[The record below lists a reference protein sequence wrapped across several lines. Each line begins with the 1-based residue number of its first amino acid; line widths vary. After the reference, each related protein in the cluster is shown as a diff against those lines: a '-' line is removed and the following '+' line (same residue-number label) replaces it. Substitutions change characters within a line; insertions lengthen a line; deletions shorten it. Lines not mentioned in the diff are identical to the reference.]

1 MLFRL
6 FLVISESLDYCLLYL
21 YAASGFGVAG
31 FVNPW
36 SFVTLMASVTAVNLA
51 MRRGSFRYLTI
62 ALANLA
68 VFGLTLH
75 LAWSPSGL
83 FSVPHEPAAMMG
95 FLSTWGL
102 ALFAGS
108 RAAFLAWTADPP
120 RYGLFDINVAIV
132 FLLLVLA
139 SSFEVPLPGVHGLVF
154 LAILSNALMLY
165 FGSKSESSRQ
175 GSARALF
182 ALAALLVPVWLIG
195 YSDALWVLE
204 SPAES
209 VVDFSTPLF
218 ELILQGLLAMLL
230 AIFRVMR
237 LIPRRQAPTETSGGP
252 SAAEGEMM
260 PAGETSPFVEYLFMA
275 LAVIV
280 VLLAALALLYM
291 VWLLVRFLL
300 YKKTGPQSGEGW
312 SRPSF
317 GAFLAA
323 MFRTLKRVFVM
334 VSIFLPLPITA
345 ERAYGFLLFWGKHK
359 GRPRKSDETPYEY
372 LRRLMER
379 FPDRRRELSRIT
391 GSFVRHRYSKEG
403 KVFERGLK
411 WYVLKLYLR
420 VPGLR
425 KGNRDRDFSVPPH

>member
-1 MLFRL
+1 MAALLFRL

-36 SFVTLMASVTAVNLA
+36 SFVTLMVSVAAVNLA

-62 ALANLA
+62 TIANVA
-68 VFGLTLH
+68 VFGVALH
-75 LAWSPSGL
+75 MGWKGVGL
-83 FSVPHEPAAMMG
+83 FSIPPEPAAMMG

-108 RAAFLAWTADPP
+108 RAVFLAWTTNPP
-120 RYGLFDINVAIV
+120 RYGLFDINLAAI
-132 FLLLVLA
+132 FMMLVLA
-139 SSFEVPLPGVHGLVF
+139 SSFKVPLPGVHGLVF
-154 LAILSNALMLY
+154 LAILANVLMLY

-195 YSDALWVLE
+195 YSDTLSVLE
-204 SPAES
+204 SPAAS
-209 VVDFSTPLF
+209 VVRFSTPFF
-218 ELILQGLLAMLL
+218 ELLLRALTAVLL
-230 AIFRVMR
+230 VIFRFMK
-237 LIPRRQAPTETSGGP
+237 LAPRRPETETGGGP
-252 SAAEGEMM
+252 STAEGEKM
-260 PAGETSPFVEYLFMA
+260 PAGETSPFVEYLFIG

-280 VLLAALALLYM
+280 VLLAALAALYM
-291 VWLLVRFLL
+291 LWLLVRFLL
-300 YKKTGPQSGEGW
+300 YKRTGPISGGGW

-317 GAFLAA
+317 RAFLAA
-323 MFRTLKRVFVM
+323 LLRALKRAFVM
-334 VSIFLPLPITA
+334 ASIFLPLPITA

-359 GRPRKSDETPYEY
+359 GRPRKPDETPYEY
-372 LRRLMER
+372 LRRLLER
-379 FPDRRRELSRIT
+379 FPDRGRELSRIT
-391 GSFVRHRYSKEG
+391 GSFVRLRYSKEG

-420 VPGLR
+420 ALALR
-425 KGNRDRDFSVPPH
+425 NNA

>member
-1 MLFRL
+1 MTLTGVLFRL
-6 FLVISESLDYCLLYL
+6 FLVFSESLNYCLLYL

-36 SFVTLMASVTAVNLA
+36 SFVTLMASVAVLNLL

-62 ALANLA
+62 SLANVA
-68 VFGLTLH
+68 VFGVTLH

-83 FSVPHEPAAMMG
+83 FSIPPEPAVMMG
-95 FLSTWGL
+95 FLATWGM

-108 RAAFLAWTADPP
+108 RAAFLAWTKEPP
-120 RYGLFDINVAIV
+120 KYGHFDINVAAV

-154 LAILSNALMLY
+154 LAVLSNALMLY
-165 FGSKSESSRQ
+165 FGSKSESSRRV
-175 GSARALF
+175 SARALF

-209 VVDFSTPLF
+209 VVEFSTPFF
-218 ELILQGLLAMLL
+218 ELLLQGLTAVLLVLFRFMKLA
-230 AIFRVMR
+230 
-237 LIPRRQAPTETSGGP
+237 PRRPAAETGGGP
-252 SAAEGEMM
+252 SAAEDKMM
-260 PAGETSPFVEYLFMA
+260 PVGETSPFVEYLFMA

-280 VLLAALALLYM
+280 VVLAALAVLYM
-291 VWLLVRFLL
+291 LWLLVRFLL
-300 YKKTGPQSGEGW
+300 YKRTGPRSGEGW

-317 GAFLAA
+317 RAFLATL
-323 MFRTLKRVFVM
+323 FRTLKRAFVM
-334 VSIFLPLPITA
+334 ASIFLPVPITA
-345 ERAYGFLLFWGKHK
+345 ERAYGFLLFWGKHR
-359 GRPRKSDETPYEY
+359 GRPRKPDETAYEY
-372 LRRLMER
+372 LARLLER
-379 FPDRRRELSRIT
+379 FPDRERELSRIT

-425 KGNRDRDFSVPPH
+425 KGT

>member
-1 MLFRL
+1 MTGVLFRL

-36 SFVTLMASVTAVNLA
+36 SFVTLMASVATVNLA

-62 ALANLA
+62 AVANLA

-75 LAWSPSGL
+75 LVWSPSGL
-83 FSVPHEPAAMMG
+83 FSIPHEPAVMMG

-120 RYGLFDINVAIV
+120 RYGLFDSNVAVV

-209 VVDFSTPLF
+209 VVDFSTPFF
-218 ELILQGLLAMLL
+218 ELILQGLLAVLL
-230 AIFRVMR
+230 AIFRLMR
-237 LIPRRQAPTETSGGP
+237 LIPRRQAPTETGGGP
-252 SAAEGEMM
+252 SAAEGELM

-280 VLLAALALLYM
+280 VLLAALAVLYM
-291 VWLLVRFLL
+291 MWLLVRFLL

-323 MFRTLKRVFVM
+323 LLRALKRTFVM
-334 VSIFLPLPITA
+334 ASVFLPLPITA

-359 GRPRKSDETPYEY
+359 GRPRKPDETPYEY
-372 LRRLMER
+372 LRRLLER
-379 FPDRRRELSRIT
+379 FPDRGRELSRIT
-391 GSFVRHRYSKEG
+391 GSFVRHRYSEEG

-411 WYVLKLYLR
+411 WYVLKLYIRLPR
-420 VPGLR
+420 PGR
-425 KGNRDRDFSVPPH
+425 SA